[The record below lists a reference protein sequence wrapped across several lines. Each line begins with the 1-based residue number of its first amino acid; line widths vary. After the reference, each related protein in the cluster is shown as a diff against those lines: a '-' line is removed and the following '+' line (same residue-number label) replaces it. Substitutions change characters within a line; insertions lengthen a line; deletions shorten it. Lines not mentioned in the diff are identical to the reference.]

1 MLHATVRSL
10 LGRKL
15 RLLSTSVAVVL
26 GVAFLA
32 GTLVLTDTIGR
43 TFDDLFATVNRGTD
57 AYVRGETAF
66 DADEFGDQ
74 RPLVDGALLAT
85 VGSVPGVQAADGVVR
100 GYTQLVDREGEA
112 LGDPNQGAPT
122 FGGNWTG
129 VEALNPFT
137 LVAGRPPRADG
148 EVVIDKGSAD
158 EAGYRVGDRATV
170 LTTGA
175 PQAVTVV
182 GIARFG
188 TADSAGGTSY
198 VMFHTAE
205 AQRLVGRPGRFT
217 AIAVV
222 AEDGVTQ
229 RELADRIDRALP
241 GGIEVLTGAEITEE
255 NQSDIKEQ
263 LSFFNIFLLIFAVV
277 ALFVGSFIIYNS
289 FSIIVAQ
296 RAREMALL
304 RAVGA
309 SRRQVT
315 GSVLAEAVAIGLLAS
330 LVGLAAGVAVAGGL
344 KALLAGFG
352 IDIPAGGI
360 VLAPRT
366 VAVSLVAGLGVSVV
380 AALVPARKASRV
392 PPVAALRNVAV
403 DDTGRSRRRAV
414 AGGVVVAAGAA
425 FLFGGLFGGGSNA
438 AGSVGFGAFLVFLG
452 VAVLGPLIARP
463 VSRLLGAPFPRLA
476 GMTGTLARQNAM
488 RNPKRTSATA
498 AALMI
503 GVGLVG
509 FITIFAASAKESLR
523 AAVDG
528 SLAADLVV
536 DSGSFGFGGLSPA
549 LAGELDALPE
559 VAAASGVRLGL
570 AAVDG
575 DAVSLRAVD
584 PGAFARVVDVELVAG
599 RLDDLGLDGIAVHED
614 EAEREG
620 LAVGDTVPV
629 RFAET
634 GDTRLRVAAVYA
646 EDGVAGTHLVSLA
659 LHEANFP
666 HRFDVSVLM
675 DLADGADP
683 DRARAA
689 VESVAGRYANAEVRD
704 QRQYAD
710 AQAGRV
716 DQILNLIYVLLALAV
731 FIALLGIANTLALSI
746 LERTRELGLL
756 RAVGMTRRQVRSA
769 VRYESVVI
777 ALLGTVLGLA
787 IGLFFGWAM
796 VTALSDEGMVLD
808 LPAGQLAVITVVGA
822 AAGVLAA
829 VLPARRAARLDVLR
843 AIATA

>member
-1 MLHATVRSL
+1 
-10 LGRKL
+10 
-15 RLLSTSVAVVL
+15 
-26 GVAFLA
+26 
-32 GTLVLTDTIGR
+32 
-43 TFDDLFATVNRGTD
+43 
-57 AYVRGETAF
+57 
-66 DADEFGDQ
+66 
-74 RPLVDGALLAT
+74 
-85 VGSVPGVQAADGVVR
+85 
-100 GYTQLVDREGEA
+100 
-112 LGDPNQGAPT
+112 
-122 FGGNWTG
+122 
-129 VEALNPFT
+129 
-137 LVAGRPPRADG
+137 
-148 EVVIDKGSAD
+148 
-158 EAGYRVGDRATV
+158 
-170 LTTGA
+170 
-175 PQAVTVV
+175 
-182 GIARFG
+182 
-188 TADSAGGTSY
+188 
-198 VMFHTAE
+198 
-205 AQRLVGRPGRFT
+205 
-217 AIAVV
+217 
-222 AEDGVTQ
+222 
-229 RELADRIDRALP
+229 
-241 GGIEVLTGAEITEE
+241 
-255 NQSDIKEQ
+255 
-263 LSFFNIFLLIFAVV
+263 
-277 ALFVGSFIIYNS
+277 
-289 FSIIVAQ
+289 
-296 RAREMALL
+296 
-304 RAVGA
+304 
-309 SRRQVT
+309 
-315 GSVLAEAVAIGLLAS
+315 
-330 LVGLAAGVAVAGGL
+330 
-344 KALLAGFG
+344 
-352 IDIPAGGI
+352 
-360 VLAPRT
+360 
-366 VAVSLVAGLGVSVV
+366 
-380 AALVPARKASRV
+380 
-392 PPVAALRNVAV
+392 
-403 DDTGRSRRRAV
+403 
-414 AGGVVVAAGAA
+414 
-425 FLFGGLFGGGSNA
+425 
-438 AGSVGFGAFLVFLG
+438 
-452 VAVLGPLIARP
+452 
-463 VSRLLGAPFPRLA
+463 
-476 GMTGTLARQNAM
+476 M

-575 DAVSLRAVD
+575 NAVSLRAVD
-584 PGAFARVVDVELVAG
+584 PVAFARVVDVELVAG

-666 HRFDVSVLM
+666 HRFDVSVLV
-675 DLADGADP
+675 DLADGAAP

-710 AQAGRV
+710 GQAGRI

-796 VTALSDEGMVLD
+796 VTALSDEGMVLE

-822 AAGVLAA
+822 VAGVLAA
-829 VLPARRAARLDVLR
+829 ILPARRAARLDVLR
-843 AIATA
+843 AIATG